1 MLQRWRRPAV
11 VAAIGLAGLFASRD
25 ARSQSASL
33 VGAWSAGPLI
43 ETVNVTSWDDTGCG
57 PRPKSGSIGGGTYNV
72 SASGDELVF
81 SGPQPF
87 RTDACFDMGFAKR
100 VSHSAMPA
108 TRWWKTRCE
117 SPAGDPRK
125 ATISTSVRAIDD
137 DTIVLSETAQYS
149 STVSEGGTC
158 AANVQRTRTF
168 KRQGVTPA
176 PSPTT
181 PPAPSPAPPPE
192 PVETKPSC
200 ESPGD
205 AATLEVRPRKKVLR
219 RGESFDFRA
228 RLLDTKGCD
237 VPGKIVFRLAPESQA
252 SALTV
257 DTTGKVKA
265 KDDAEPVV
273 ASIVVEGGGKSA
285 RVELEI
291 VSDAK
296 FAELLAAGGSD
307 LPSDDQ
313 PVSIVLSG
321 GGGGESTVRDPK
333 VQEGAR
339 RRFAYVAIA
348 GGGCTLLALA
358 ALVLWRRGSAT
369 AAREEAQR
377 AKRGRRVPVEP
388 VRAQPTPP
396 TPMPIATGASTR
408 GGVDLKATVQGFAP
422 AKSCPTCGADAPD
435 GAEFCPNDG
444 ARFVVVSTTQAAGR
458 VCPACGRRYE
468 REAAFC
474 SKDGMALVPLN

>member
-1 MLQRWRRPAV
+1 MLLRSPCARRGAAL
-11 VAAIGLAGLFASRD
+11 VAAIGLAGALASPD
-25 ARSQSASL
+25 ARAQTASL

-43 ETVNVTSWDDTGCG
+43 ETVTVTSWDDAGCG
-57 PRPKSGSIGGGTYNV
+57 PRPKSGSLPGGAYSV
-72 SASGDELVF
+72 SAAGDELVF

-100 VSHSAMPA
+100 VSHSALPA
-108 TRWWKTRCE
+108 DRWWKTRCE

-125 ATISTSVRAIDD
+125 ASISTSVRAIDD

-149 STVSEGGTC
+149 STVTAGGTC
-158 AANVQRTRTF
+158 AANIQRTRTF

-181 PPAPSPAPPPE
+181 PPAPAPAPPE
-192 PVETKPSC
+192 PQKAAPAC
-200 ESPGD
+200 DDPGD
-205 AATLEVRPRKKVLR
+205 ATTLEVRPRRKVLR

-228 RLLDTKGCD
+228 RLLDAKGCE
-237 VPGKIVFRLAPESQA
+237 VPGKTQFRLAPESTAAAVA
-252 SALTV
+252 SITV
-257 DTTGKVKA
+257 DAGGKVKA

-273 ASIVVEGGGKSA
+273 VSIVVEGGGKSA

-321 GGGGESTVRDPK
+321 GGGGASTVRDPK
-333 VQEGAR
+333 VEEGAR
-339 RRFAYVAIA
+339 RKFAYLTIA
-348 GGGCTLLALA
+348 GGACTLLALA
-358 ALVLWRRGSAT
+358 ALVVWRRGSAA
-369 AAREEAQR
+369 AAREAAER

-388 VRAQPTPP
+388 VHAQATTSAQPAQAVPP
-396 TPMPIATGASTR
+396 
-408 GGVDLKATVQGFAP
+408 AP
-422 AKSCPTCGADAPD
+422 AQ
-435 GAEFCPNDG
+435 
-444 ARFVVVSTTQAAGR
+444 QAAGK

-474 SKDGMALVPLN
+474 SKDGLALVPIN